1 MPEEIQVVPITLDL
15 SREVSY
21 EQMEHELRRA
31 AQAEGIAAKIT
42 QTYFSIIL
50 LQSKWREACLW
61 VDADTG
67 ELYDNPYDAPVEIER
82 LVKTD
87 TPRFAS
93 PTEWMAHMAQM
104 PGFARSTC
112 YARHREIVKQM
123 TALGRPFEEAVR
135 SVMLSKSYG
144 GLMLAVVSNEDSGL
158 FLPEC
163 VVNILPE
170 TEREQ
175 ALEDIEER
183 GAEACREIV
192 LAKMCADEVRLTE
205 GEDPRT
211 VIGDLRATLID
222 SAKYR
227 IARHPRYP
235 NAFVIRVD
243 DEGSQER
250 YIIFVEDADNRPAPT
265 TVVTW
270 LASRLR
276 VL

>member
-1 MPEEIQVVPITLDL
+1 MPDEIQIVPITLDI
-15 SREVSY
+15 SRDVTY
-21 EQMEHELRRA
+21 EEMEHELRRA
-31 AQAEGIAAKIT
+31 ARAEGIAAKIT

-67 ELYDNPYDAPVEIER
+67 ELHDNPYDAPEEIEH

-87 TPRFAS
+87 TPRFATPS
-93 PTEWMAHMAQM
+93 EWMDHMAQM

-123 TALGRPFEEAVR
+123 SALGRSFEDAVR
-135 SVMLSKSYG
+135 GVMLSSGYG
-144 GLMLAVVSNEDSGL
+144 KLMLEVVSNEDSGL
-158 FLPEC
+158 FLPEH

-170 TEREQ
+170 TERER

-183 GAEACREIV
+183 GADACREIV
-192 LAKMCADEVRLTE
+192 LAKMRADEVRLEE

-222 SAKYR
+222 AAKYR

-235 NAFVIRVD
+235 NAFLIRVD

-250 YIIFVEDADNRPAPT
+250 YVLFVEDAEHRPAPT